1 MWVKENKFLFL
12 LLILFLVG
20 GLAFYYFADPLSSN
34 FIIKCPFK
42 AMTGLD
48 CPGCGSQRAV
58 HELLH
63 GNFKKAFF
71 YNPLFIVALPYAFV
85 GILFE
90 WFSLKYKFPKTR
102 KFLFGKTAIYIVA
115 AVIILFFILRNL

>member
-1 MWVKENKFLFL
+1 MWIKENKLLFL
-12 LLILFLVG
+12 LIVVFLIAGLV
-20 GLAFYYFADPLSSN
+20 FYYFIDPLSAN

-42 AMTGLD
+42 AITGLD

-63 GNFKKAFF
+63 GNFKQAFVD
-71 YNPLFIVALPYAFV
+71 NALFIIALPYAFV

-90 WFSLKYKFPKTR
+90 WFSLKYKYPKIR
-102 KFLFGKTAIYIVA
+102 KFLFGKTAIYFVA
-115 AVIILFFILRNL
+115 AIIILFFIMRNL

>member
-1 MWVKENKFLFL
+1 MWIKQNKLLFGF
-12 LLILFLVG
+12 ILFF
-20 GLAFYYFADPLSSN
+20 LAGVLLFYYFVNPISSN

-42 AMTGLD
+42 QITGLD

-63 GNFKKAFF
+63 GNVTSAFVD
-71 YNPLFIVALPYAFV
+71 NALFIAALPYAFT

-90 WFSLKYKFPKTR
+90 WFSLKYKYPKTR
-102 KFLFGKTAIYIVA
+102 KILFGKTAIYIVA
-115 AVIILFFILRNL
+115 AIIILFFIFRNL

>member
-1 MWVKENKFLFL
+1 MWIRENKLLFL
-12 LLILFLVG
+12 LIVLLLAFG
-20 GLAFYYFADPLSSN
+20 FAFYYFVDPLSNN

-42 AMTGLD
+42 AVTGLD
-48 CPGCGSQRAV
+48 CPGCGSQRAI

-63 GNFKKAFF
+63 GNFRKAFS
-71 YNPLFIVALPYAFV
+71 YNPLFIIALPYAFV

-102 KFLFGKTAIYIVA
+102 KILFGKNAIYIVA
-115 AVIILFFILRNL
+115 TVIIAFFILRNF

>member
-1 MWVKENKFLFL
+1 MWIKKNKLLFILLVLFL
-12 LLILFLVG
+12 MSGLV
-20 GLAFYYFADPLSSN
+20 FYYFINPLSTN

-42 AMTGLD
+42 SITGWD

-63 GNFKKAFF
+63 GNFKQAFF
-71 YNPLFIVALPYAFV
+71 YNPLFIIALPYAFV

-90 WFSLKYKFPKTR
+90 WFSLKYRYPKTR
-102 KFLFGKTAIYIVA
+102 KILFGKTAIYIVA
-115 AVIILFFILRNL
+115 FTIISFFILRNL

>member
-1 MWVKENKFLFL
+1 MQIKENKLLFTIIILFL
-12 LLILFLVG
+12 LG
-20 GLAFYYFADPLSSN
+20 GLVFYYFANPLSNS

-42 AMTGLD
+42 TFTGLD

-63 GNFKKAFF
+63 GDVLKAFS
-71 YNPLFIVALPYAFV
+71 YNQLFIIALPYAFI

-90 WFSLKYKFPKTR
+90 WFSLKHKYPKTR
-102 KFLFGKTAIYIVA
+102 KILFGKTAIYIIA
-115 AVIILFFILRNL
+115 IIIILFFVLRNL

>member
-1 MWVKENKFLFL
+1 MWIRENKFLS
-12 LLILFLVG
+12 LLILLFVVG
-20 GLAFYYFADPLSSN
+20 GLAFYYFADPLSSG
-34 FIIKCPFK
+34 FMVKCPFK
-42 AMTGLD
+42 AVTGLD

-63 GNFKKAFF
+63 GNFRNAFS
-71 YNPLFIVALPYAFV
+71 YNPLFIIALPYAFV

-102 KFLFGKTAIYIVA
+102 KILFGKNAIYIIA
-115 AVIILFFILRNL
+115 TIIIAFFILRNL